1 MEQPSLPLVYNY
13 QAARQN
19 SESAPI
25 VLMVHG
31 YGSHENDLFGM
42 AQALPPNMHYL
53 SVRAPRS
60 LGFGGYAWYDINFNQ
75 VGDKINNIEQAQ
87 IAKKTLRQFI
97 LEFRAAFGLTNNKLW
112 LMGFSQGTILSYG
125 YALTHPTEVEK
136 VIALSGYVLKD
147 IVPSEYRPQDLQHL
161 DFFVSHGTQD
171 DILPVQAA
179 RQTVEFLEKLKI
191 SHSYQEYPVGHGVS
205 PDNMQAL
212 KAWVQKR
219 L

>member
-1 MEQPSLPLVYNY
+1 MNRPNLSLVYNY
-13 QAARQN
+13 QAAAQN
-19 SESAPI
+19 AKNAPI

-42 AQALPPNMHYL
+42 VQALPAQMHYV
-53 SVRAPRS
+53 SVRALRTI
-60 LGFGGYAWYDINFNQ
+60 GFGGYAWYDINFNQ
-75 VGDKINNIEQAQ
+75 VGDKINNIEQAKVAQ
-87 IAKKTLRQFI
+87 QALRNFVA
-97 LEFRAAFGLTNNKLW
+97 EFREAFGLQENKLW

-125 YALTHPTEVEK
+125 YALSNPTEVEK

-147 IVPSEYRPQDLQHL
+147 IVPSAYKPSELKHL

-179 RQTVEFLEKLKI
+179 RQTVEFLEKLNI

-205 PDNMQAL
+205 PDNMHAL
-212 KAWVQKR
+212 KTWVQKR